1 MISSKTV
8 LSNLSAAD
16 HALMRIVN
24 HWRAPRWVRWWMMA
38 SSKCGDGWF
47 WAFCGV
53 AVLASHDPERYAA
66 FFAAAI
72 AAASGVLVFTVLKKA
87 VGRPRPCALEPHC
100 WARLLPPD
108 QFSFPS
114 GHSITAFAVAVPLS
128 FYFPSMAPVLLA
140 LAVSIALSRIIL
152 GMHFLTDV
160 IAGSLIG
167 SLLGYA
173 AVACLPALIIHRA

>member
-1 MISSKTV
+1 MISSKAV
-8 LSNLSAAD
+8 LSSLSAAD
-16 HALMRIVN
+16 HALMRRVN

-47 WAFCGV
+47 WAFCGI

-72 AAASGVLVFTVLKKA
+72 AAASGVLVFMVLKKA

-100 WARLLPPD
+100 WATLLPPD
-108 QFSFPS
+108 RFSFPS

-128 FYFPSMAPVLLA
+128 FYFPLTAPVLLA
-140 LAVSIALSRIIL
+140 LAASVALSRIVL
-152 GMHFLTDV
+152 GLHFLTDV

-167 SLLGYA
+167 SGLGVLA
-173 AVACLPALIIHRA
+173 TLVFRS